1 MSTTPDTPSPWD
13 LIDGILVINLDTDTE
28 RMEQFYADNTLLPQ
42 DKVHRLNACRGR
54 ELPGFGELPW
64 FSEKTGARSGYW
76 GGVAG
81 CTMSHRTA
89 IETAKERGWRN
100 VLVLEDDVRFSQ
112 DPAAMKALRVA
123 LETLSGAY
131 MLYLGY
137 SRPTPYGSLVQQA
150 EAHELWQVEGILSTY
165 AYIASAPMYDKLL
178 ERMPDAHSIWEWTA
192 RHRAIDS
199 FYRDIAA
206 AMSGVRIYA
215 LLPDVVEHIDGAV
228 SAISGDITYN
238 VVDGAPYPHSYRSL
252 RGALHLLTRPLHR
265 AKIKLNSL
273 RVYYRSRH
281 SGFSGFRK
289 QKD

>member
-1 MSTTPDTPSPWD
+1 MSPAPDTPSPWD

-28 RMEQFYADNTLLPQ
+28 RMEQFHADNTLLPP

-54 ELPGFGELPW
+54 ALPGFGEPPW
-64 FSEKTGARSGYW
+64 FSKKTGARSGYW

-89 IETAKERGWRN
+89 IETAKKRGWRN

-112 DPAAMKALRVA
+112 DPAALKALRNA

-137 SRPTPYGSLVQQA
+137 SRPNPYGSLVQQA
-150 EAHELWQVEGILSTY
+150 EGHELWQVEGILATY
-165 AYIASAPMYDKLL
+165 AYIASAPMYDRLL
-178 ERMPDAHSIWEWTA
+178 ERMPDEHSIWAWTA

-206 AMSGVRIYA
+206 AISGVRIYA

-228 SAISGDITYN
+228 SAISGDITHN
-238 VVDGAPYPHSYRSL
+238 AVDDTLHPHSYRSL
-252 RGALHLLTRPLHR
+252 RGALHLLTRPLR
-265 AKIKLNSL
+265 RVKVRLNSL
-273 RVYYRSRH
+273 RSYHRSRL

-289 QKD
+289 QAN